1 MLTPGRKV
9 KALLAQFNDS
19 DSDDNLSAK
28 NVGTSMEHDKAIEP
42 GQINVNHYIRTPQEI
57 KAQDQA
63 SEDEVLSRRPRGHL
77 AARMQATAINDN
89 STPSDEGSG
98 TNAYARIKDSIAQIS
113 KPKNIPSETLEE
125 GSSGDELRSAAPRRR
140 LLQERDTAM
149 EDHLSRQG
157 TRSPS
162 PLFFPSPSAAKLLG
176 KAPSSNEHHDA
187 SDSDQLPEEPLKQS
201 GSKFLALVEK
211 HRKQRLAREAAEE
224 AKRAERLAQLKKA
237 GSKGS
242 SNEGA
247 VTLDVQ
253 SDESDDSDRSI
264 GNRLTQQ
271 ARPTRKASKR
281 ALEEM
286 SRETQRMSRSMQLAH
301 QARTKKKITKESL
314 LARFN
319 LITPGSG
326 AVQRAETGHAS
337 ATASSDPASDAEGVK
352 KQQTPP
358 TSPLPFEGDKQPPTD
373 LQGSAKPAAAA
384 MTMGG
389 EEPPE
394 MRNLLTSQPTTLQK
408 GKAKV
413 ATIDD
418 TTDAAE
424 EPTATLGKPRV
435 RPVRVRW
442 SKQDAVIARG
452 ADSDSD
458 LEIVT
463 SKSKSK
469 KFAVFERL
477 PQTRSKETN
486 SHLILRSLA
495 HLQTGSADD
504 KHASMNAAQMEAQL
518 RRAARVQ
525 AQKERQEKLEEL
537 KSRGIFVQ
545 TAEERQKEQEDVEDL
560 VERARMEG
568 AEIQRREKEM
578 AKKDGT
584 FVKDE
589 LDDDESDD
597 EDDTDF
603 QDEHEG
609 LEDPISGSEDELEE
623 EDDIDQE
630 DVEREDDL
638 DAEPARAE
646 MIEEEA
652 GEAQSNGFE
661 SQHSEDEDIHASGKE
676 KESPQLPARRRRI
689 LILSDD
695 EDENEHDSQHH
706 TSPQITKTP
715 QSIIRSARKVIPGL
729 QMSDDLPIGLTQA
742 FAATMADSEVQ
753 DEAIATQE
761 QDSLVLTRD
770 LPSPNFKAVPSL
782 RRLESLDVITDS
794 QPATQTQPLDLD
806 LSITQAQAVPQSPAG
821 MSSTQF
827 SFVPTQ
833 DVGYVMSP
841 FRESRFDT
849 PLAAPH
855 STIDTVILPPEEQS
869 PILQRKGRLRR
880 GRAAVGSDEEGM
892 DNEDPPSGLG
902 LDKSAFMV
910 MQRAAKT
917 NDQEDAFDRSKSY
930 AKEIVDEAA
939 EESEDEY
946 AGLGGA
952 SDDEEGE
959 EDEADRHIIDND
971 ENLGQGDE
979 SKLAGFYADKERKQ
993 DEAAVSKLL
1002 KDITTGGL
1010 RRKRGAAD
1018 DLDVSDEEDAIARR
1032 REVKRREFARMRR
1045 ELLKDE
1051 AVGKIAED
1059 KKKQAFLKSIE
1070 DRDAAEDED
1079 IAVGEVEQTA
1089 EDTQWQTRSAEES
1102 SSQTDISMIDDQSQ
1116 RKRPL
1121 EPSTADVINRQAP
1134 SHRRTSNQIGIVQ
1147 RKPSTL
1153 AEIREQVSILMDEP
1167 NSQSGTRDPD
1177 SSEDDAQEPEAYV
1190 NLNRHLHPADEENE
1204 DPDEGLADFIVDDER
1219 LIFKKPQLPT
1229 ARAPATER
1237 RTKPNVVDRLSLL
1250 RQSSSASSSSSSSTS
1265 TSSHSHSGSK
1275 LAFFTSKSS
1284 ADNPSSLFKVPA
1296 LLRGRATTNSSFN
1309 SDTGSN
1315 ISATG
1320 VTERGAV
1327 ENEKEMIRKA
1337 QGGRR
1342 SAINYYAKGRVE
1354 EREKV
1359 REGRVAKSI
1368 KVKHLKSVGKGKG
1381 KAGFLGGL
1389 FGESLWE

>member
-1 MLTPGRKV
+1 MNASTANMHSPSLSPQNDQLDITMLTPGRKV

-19 DSDDNLSAK
+19 DSDDNPSAK
-28 NVGTSMEHDKAIEP
+28 NVGISTEHEKAVES
-42 GQINVNHYIRTPQEI
+42 GQINVNHYTRSPQEL

-77 AARMQATAINDN
+77 AARMQTTAINDN
-89 STPSDEGSG
+89 STVSDEDSG
-98 TNAYARIKDSIAQIS
+98 ANAYARIKDQIAQIS
-113 KPKNIPSETLEE
+113 KPKNIPLETLEE

-140 LLQERDTAM
+140 LLQKRDTAV

-157 TRSPS
+157 TRSRSPS

-176 KAPSSNEHHDA
+176 KAPSSYEPRDA

-201 GSKFLALVEK
+201 GSRFLALVEK

-224 AKRAERLAQLKKA
+224 AKRAERLAQLEKA

-242 SNEGA
+242 SNAGA

-253 SDESDDSDRSI
+253 LDESDDSDRSI

-319 LITPGSG
+319 MITPGSG
-326 AVQRAETGHAS
+326 AVQRAEETGHAS
-337 ATASSDPASDAEGVK
+337 ATASSAPASDAEGVK
-352 KQQTPP
+352 EQQTPP
-358 TSPLPFEGDKQPPTD
+358 TSPLSFGGDKQLVTD
-373 LQGSAKPAAAA
+373 LQGFAEPAAAA
-384 MTMGG
+384 MTMGC

-394 MRNLLTSQPTTLQK
+394 MRNLLTSQPTTLEK
-408 GKAKV
+408 GKAKL
-413 ATIDD
+413 ATIDE

-424 EPTATLGKPRV
+424 EPIVTLDKPRV
-435 RPVRVRW
+435 RPARVRW

-477 PQTRSKETN
+477 PQTRSRERH

-495 HLQTGSADD
+495 HLQTGSAGD

-568 AEIQRREKEM
+568 AEIQRREKEL

-597 EDDTDF
+597 EEDTDF

-609 LEDPISGSEDELEE
+609 LEDPISGSEDEIEE

-630 DVEREDDL
+630 DINRVDDL
-638 DAEPARAE
+638 DIKPVKGE
-646 MIEEEA
+646 MIDGEA
-652 GEAQSNGFE
+652 DEAQSIGFE
-661 SQHSEDEDIHASGKE
+661 SQHSEDEDMNASGKE
-676 KESPQLPARRRRI
+676 NESPQIPARRRRI

-695 EDENEHDSQHH
+695 EDENEHHIQHH

-753 DEAIATQE
+753 DEATATQE

-770 LPSPNFKAVPSL
+770 LPSPNFKAVRSL
-782 RRLESLDVITDS
+782 QRLESLDVITDS
-794 QPATQTQPLDLD
+794 QPASQTQPLDLD

-841 FRESRFDT
+841 FKESRFDT

-880 GRAAVGSDEEGM
+880 GRAAVDSDGEAM
-892 DNEDPPSGLG
+892 DKEDPPSGLG
-902 LDKSAFMV
+902 LDKSAFTV
-910 MQRAAKT
+910 MKRAAKS
-917 NDQEDAFDRSKSY
+917 NGQEDAFDRSKSH

-959 EDEADRHIIDND
+959 EDEADRRIIDND
-971 ENLGQGDE
+971 ETLGQGDE
-979 SKLAGFYADKERKQ
+979 SKLAGFYA
-993 DEAAVSKLL
+993 
-1002 KDITTGGL
+1002 
-1010 RRKRGAAD
+1010 
-1018 DLDVSDEEDAIARR
+1018 
-1032 REVKRREFARMRR
+1032 
-1045 ELLKDE
+1045 
-1051 AVGKIAED
+1051 
-1059 KKKQAFLKSIE
+1059 
-1070 DRDAAEDED
+1070 
-1079 IAVGEVEQTA
+1079 
-1089 EDTQWQTRSAEES
+1089 
-1102 SSQTDISMIDDQSQ
+1102 
-1116 RKRPL
+1116 
-1121 EPSTADVINRQAP
+1121 
-1134 SHRRTSNQIGIVQ
+1134 
-1147 RKPSTL
+1147 
-1153 AEIREQVSILMDEP
+1153 
-1167 NSQSGTRDPD
+1167 
-1177 SSEDDAQEPEAYV
+1177 
-1190 NLNRHLHPADEENE
+1190 
-1204 DPDEGLADFIVDDER
+1204 
-1219 LIFKKPQLPT
+1219 
-1229 ARAPATER
+1229 
-1237 RTKPNVVDRLSLL
+1237 
-1250 RQSSSASSSSSSSTS
+1250 
-1265 TSSHSHSGSK
+1265 
-1275 LAFFTSKSS
+1275 
-1284 ADNPSSLFKVPA
+1284 
-1296 LLRGRATTNSSFN
+1296 
-1309 SDTGSN
+1309 
-1315 ISATG
+1315 
-1320 VTERGAV
+1320 
-1327 ENEKEMIRKA
+1327 
-1337 QGGRR
+1337 
-1342 SAINYYAKGRVE
+1342 
-1354 EREKV
+1354 
-1359 REGRVAKSI
+1359 
-1368 KVKHLKSVGKGKG
+1368 
-1381 KAGFLGGL
+1381 
-1389 FGESLWE
+1389 